1 LADKLDLAPWSPTE
15 IEVYLA
21 CKAMKQPIPRAA
33 KKALVRAGLVRGD
46 GEISGAGWTQI
57 GRLRHLRKLG
67 KVAERPKHRPPDV
80 QFLNPPPK
88 QKNYPG
94 LGPRRERMARK
105 KFERKMLEKPPPMLK
120 AAVGAEQVQKTKDKL
135 FESAYA

>member
-67 KVAERPKHRPPDV
+67 KVAEREVPDMKALSERRPAPR
-80 QFLNPPPK
+80 
-88 QKNYPG
+88 NYPG